1 MKISMLLSVTSAIT
15 AGIAVLHTTANEI
28 GISDNKEKIK
38 AIHDEMVQIGEELD
52 YRESAERNMLQR
64 ITALEEAMR
73 HPETISSST
82 NATYQ
87 KAWPSTEEERKT
99 PSETN

>member
-1 MKISMLLSVTSAIT
+1 MNISMLLSVTSAIT
-15 AGIAVLHTTANEI
+15 SGLAVIRTTANEI
-28 GISDNKEKIK
+28 EISGNKEEIK
-38 AIHDEMVQIGEELD
+38 AMHDELAQIGEELD

-73 HPETISSST
+73 HPETIPSST

-87 KAWPSTEEERKT
+87 KAWPPAEEERET
-99 PSETN
+99 PAET